1 MPDMNRKPMEHVPVL
16 VVGGGPVGL
25 SLAIELAWRGI
36 PCLLVERRDGSIPLP
51 KMNGVNARTMEFC
64 RRWGLAD
71 RVRNAG
77 WPRDYPRRMQYVT
90 NLRSPPLHVIDFG
103 SDADRKPATTTP
115 EHFQRCPQTWFDRIL
130 REHAAS
136 QPTNRLLYRT
146 SLDHFEDRG
155 DIVVA
160 TIADRES
167 GAQRTIAADYLIA
180 CDGAK
185 SGVRETLGI
194 TMDGS
199 PQLSFEINVYFEC
212 EQVFRPG
219 ERPSVMS
226 WLFGPTGMWGTLS
239 AIDGRRLWRLWL
251 SQMPENTDLNTFD
264 AAGYVRASIGETV
277 PFKIVGTLPWLRQQ
291 RVANEFRSG
300 RVFLCGDA
308 LHNLTPTGGFGMNT
322 GIQDAVDL
330 AWKMQ
335 GVRDGWAPERILET
349 YQTERRPVAVRN
361 VDEATFTFAKFL
373 TVPALPAL
381 CDEGP
386 EGDAARTQLQRHF
399 IEHQFDREY
408 KNEGIV
414 LGYRYDDSPICVP
427 DGTPDP
433 PNPTMTYTP
442 TARPGARAPH
452 AVLADGR
459 STLDLFGRAF
469 VLLRLGRN
477 PPPVDGLVQAARERR
492 VPVEVV
498 SINEPHV
505 LALYEQ
511 PLVLV
516 RPDGHV
522 AWRGGPVPADAMR
535 IIDTV
540 RGAN

>member
-1 MPDMNRKPMEHVPVL
+1 MEISPQEHVPVL
-16 VVGGGPVGL
+16 IVGGGPVGL
-25 SLAIELAWRGI
+25 SLAIDLAWRCI
-36 PCLLVERRDGSIPLP
+36 PCALVERRDGSIPLP

-90 NLRSPPLHVIDFG
+90 NLRSTPLHVIDFG
-103 SDADRKPATTTP
+103 SDADRKPSTTTP
-115 EHFQRCPQTWFDRIL
+115 EHFQRCPQTWFDPIL
-130 REHAAS
+130 REHATS
-136 QPTNRLLYRT
+136 RPTNRLLYRT
-146 SLDHFEDRG
+146 SLDRFEDRG
-155 DIVVA
+155 DVVFA
-160 TIADRES
+160 SITDRES
-167 GAQRTIAADYLIA
+167 GQQRTIACDYLVA

-185 SGVRETLGI
+185 SGVREALGI

-212 EQVFRPG
+212 DEVFRPG

-226 WLFGPTGMWGTLS
+226 WLFGPKGMWGTLS
-239 AIDGRRLWRLWL
+239 AIDGRNLWRLWL
-251 SQMPENTDLNTFD
+251 SQLPEDTDLDKFD
-264 AAGYVRASIGETV
+264 GARYVREAIGDTV

-291 RVANEFRSG
+291 RVANEFRRG

-308 LHNLTPTGGFGMNT
+308 LHNQTPTGGFGMNT

-330 AWKMQ
+330 AWKIQ
-335 GVRDGWAPERILET
+335 GVCEGWAPERIFET
-349 YQTERRPVAVRN
+349 YEIERRPVAVRN
-361 VDEATFTFAKFL
+361 VDEATLTFAKFL
-373 TVPALPAL
+373 TAPALPAL
-381 CDEGP
+381 CEPGAA
-386 EGDAARTQLQRHF
+386 GDAARAHLQRHF
-399 IEHQFDREY
+399 AENQFDREY

-414 LGYRYDDSPICVP
+414 LGYRYDGSPLCVP
-427 DGTPDP
+427 DGTPVP
-433 PNPTMTYTP
+433 PYPTMTYTQ

-459 STLDLFGRAF
+459 STLDLFGRTF
-469 VLLRLGRN
+469 VLLRLGLN
-477 PPPVDGLVQAARERR
+477 PPSADGLVRAAAERR
-492 VPVEVV
+492 VPIEVV
-498 SINEPHV
+498 DLPEPHV
-505 LALYEQ
+505 FTLYER

-522 AWRGGPVPADAMR
+522 AWRGAGVPVDPLQ